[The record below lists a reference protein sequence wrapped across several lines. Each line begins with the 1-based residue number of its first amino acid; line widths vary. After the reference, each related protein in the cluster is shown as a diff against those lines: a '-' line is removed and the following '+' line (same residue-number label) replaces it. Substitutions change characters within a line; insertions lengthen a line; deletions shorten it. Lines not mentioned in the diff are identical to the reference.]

1 MELERGLVRELRHDF
16 RSEYHVC
23 YDEVDAGEAVDLI
36 KTLPRGSAYR
46 AALDVADSWPDW
58 RYEMAAVRDCLLN
71 LMWRAALTPTEE
83 SPHVPR
89 PAEVVSAAAKRAKSK
104 QVKAALEQGE
114 WEDV

>member
-1 MELERGLVRELRHDF
+1 M
-16 RSEYHVC
+16 
-23 YDEVDAGEAVDLI
+23 DLI
-36 KTLPRGSAYR
+36 KTLPRGSLYR

-58 RYEMAAVRDCLLN
+58 RYEAAAIRDCLLN

-89 PAEVVSAAAKRAKSK
+89 PAEVVSGAAKRARSK
-104 QVKAALEQGE
+104 QVKDALEGAA